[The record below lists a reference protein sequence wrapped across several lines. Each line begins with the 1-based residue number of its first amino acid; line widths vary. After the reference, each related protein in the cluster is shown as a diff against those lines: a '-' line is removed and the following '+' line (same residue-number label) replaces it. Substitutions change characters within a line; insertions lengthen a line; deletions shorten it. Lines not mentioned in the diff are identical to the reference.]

1 MLAVAAL
8 VAVLAYAIASAGR
21 FGGLAV
27 AASVPAL
34 GLLLAA
40 LVARLPSLLPWA
52 VLCAGV
58 AYLIGREGREL
69 VDGWAS
75 VVGVLLLL
83 SVELATWSVEHD
95 ARIRTQRALV
105 LRRSATLAGLC
116 AAALFVDF
124 ILLGTAAVS
133 ASAGVLLAAAGVAA
147 AVASVAIVLRLV
159 RS

>member
-1 MLAVAAL
+1 LLSLAAL
-8 VAVLAYAIASAGR
+8 GAASAYAIASTGR
-21 FGGLAV
+21 FTGLAV

-34 GLLLAA
+34 ALLLAA
-40 LVARLPSLLPWA
+40 LLLRLPSLLPWA
-52 VLCAGV
+52 AFFVGV
-58 AYLIGREGREL
+58 AYLIGRVGQDL

-75 VVGVLLLL
+75 AVGVLILLA
-83 SVELATWSVEHD
+83 VELGAWSIEHD

-105 LRRSATLAGLC
+105 LRRAGTLTALC

-147 AVASVAIVLRLV
+147 AVAAVAMVLRLL
-159 RS
+159 RA